1 MEIENKSKVVNFRL
15 PQDEYDNLKMQC
27 GEYMSFSELCRR
39 ALNGISI
46 IKLRPRNE
54 ALDRAKIHIIGRHGN
69 NLNQLAHRLNSAA
82 LAGEVNDTLAAQ
94 VLHEIS
100 AMNEMIIHELAI
112 EKDKYLK
119 D

>member
-1 MEIENKSKVVNFRL
+1 MEIGKKDKVVNFRL
-15 PQDEYDNLKMQC
+15 PLDEYENFKLQC
-27 GEYMSFSELCRR
+27 DSEISFSELCRK
-39 ALNGISI
+39 ALGGVSI

-54 ALDRAKIHIIGRHGN
+54 ALDRSRIHIIGRHGN

-82 LAGEVNDTLAAQ
+82 LAGEINDTLAAQ
-94 VLHEIS
+94 ILHEIS
-100 AMNEMIIHELAI
+100 AMNEMIVHELAI